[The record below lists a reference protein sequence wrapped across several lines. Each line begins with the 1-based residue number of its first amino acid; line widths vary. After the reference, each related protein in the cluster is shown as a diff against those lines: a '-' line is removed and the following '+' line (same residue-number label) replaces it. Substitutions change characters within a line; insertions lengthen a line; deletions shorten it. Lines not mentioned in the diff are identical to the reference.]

1 MALLRDVLMNIP
13 SNFSNHIL
21 SRRNRLDM
29 KPGVL
34 YPVFCEEILPG
45 DHIRVMSNCQ
55 VSTAPVLAPLM
66 SSHSIEIS
74 YFFVPT
80 RLYVQSMDINR
91 IQFDASEI
99 VFPTAPPVSFARV
112 GQWDSSKESVMRKL
126 YGLPD
131 NTSSFAIQ
139 RNSPSQ
145 FDPTEIRYDI
155 DVPAETTTDEVA
167 GIGQVLTA
175 FGNRI
180 KGIDAL
186 YTSKTLAAYL
196 DFQGSQESYTT
207 WFGSDTWATGP
218 FSWAT
223 GQTYGAAQGALRTS
237 AAVLF
242 RNCIPSVGYYDIF
255 RNYYANTQ
263 EDSFYMNAYS
273 VSLSYLANRASAG
286 APVIQHIGL
295 LTQAA
300 VDPTANGGVLDS
312 LSVLSSGEI
321 EQRNIYQPPFV
332 TWCRRPLSYID
343 DFINEFVKGSV
354 DFCSAW
360 NTTIGKNNQY
370 GTLTQVLDVF
380 EALPFCPHGI
390 VPVAGEFGR
399 YEFASHD
406 LLGSV
411 ADHGL
416 VCRTYSPDF
425 NTVWLSSGTYAKM
438 LESSRINVQNNQVT
452 VQQIRTASH
461 LLEYDE
467 RGLIGGGRYDDWVY
481 SQFGRRV
488 RTRLCIPDYLGRY
501 KSLIVFDDLYST
513 NASDDSQTLGRLGG
527 KGHGSVE
534 ADRPISLTSPEH
546 GYLIALASIAPEV
559 SYCDGYSDM
568 YDKTE
573 FQDVYAPVLDR
584 IGFAPRMVKNMAGTT
599 DYAYSNTF
607 TTDSGGRTANGMF
620 STWNNVFKMSGNDV
634 VDRQLAVGYLPA
646 WTEYTTAID
655 RVHGAF
661 CRNNELSYWV
671 LSRQFNPGSF
681 YSDRY
686 DKPIS
691 TTPTSYVLPFQ
702 FKYPFADDTAD
713 HVGNFYAQFVFDA
726 VVSRRIGK
734 TVMPTLA

>member
-1 MALLRDVLMNIP
+1 MNIP
-13 SNFSNHIL
+13 SNYSNHVL
-21 SRRNRLDM
+21 SQRNRLDM

-34 YPVFCEEILPG
+34 YPVFCREILPG

-55 VSTAPVLAPLM
+55 ISTAPVLGPLM

-91 IQFDASEI
+91 LQFDASQI
-99 VFPTAPPVSFARV
+99 NFPTAPPTAFGRTIEVGTDADKKSIWQRFFA
-112 GQWDSSKESVMRKL
+112 
-126 YGLPD
+126 LPD
-131 NTSSFAIQ
+131 AATNMQIVPNT
-139 RNSPSQ
+139 PSQ
-145 FDPTEIRYDI
+145 FDPAEIKYSFDT
-155 DVPAETTTDEVA
+155 PASTDSDEVRVA
-167 GIGQVLTA
+167 GEYLTA

-180 KGIDAL
+180 KGMNSL
-186 YTSKTLAAYL
+186 YTSKTLSAYL
-196 DFQGSQESYTT
+196 DFQGSQESYIS
-207 WFGSDTWATGP
+207 WFGSAAAAALPFGWAEG
-218 FSWAT
+218 A
-223 GQTYGAAQGALRTS
+223 TYGAAQGRLYESAVAL
-237 AAVLF
+237 L
-242 RNCIPSVGYYDIF
+242 RNAIPAIGYYDIF

-263 EDSFYMNAYS
+263 EEHFYMNAYS

-286 APVIQHIGL
+286 APDIQHLGL
-295 LTQAA
+295 LTKQA
-300 VDPTANGGVLDS
+300 VDPTADDGVYNY
-312 LSVLSSGEI
+312 LSTTDTGEI
-321 EQRNIYQPPFV
+321 ERRNTYQPPFT

-343 DFINEFVKGSV
+343 DFINEFVKGSTN
-354 DFCSAW
+354 FLSAW
-360 NTTIGKNNQY
+360 NTTIGKNNLY
-370 GTLTQVLDVF
+370 GYLTQVLDVF
-380 EALPFCPHGI
+380 DALPFCPFGI
-390 VPVAGEFGR
+390 VPVATETGD
-399 YEFASHD
+399 YQFAASD

-416 VCRTYSPDF
+416 VCRTYTPDF

-438 LESSRINVQNNQVT
+438 VESSRINVQNQQIT
-452 VQQIRTASH
+452 IQQIRTASH

-467 RGLIGGGRYDDWVY
+467 RGLIAGGRYDDWVY

-488 RTRLCIPDYLGRY
+488 RSRLCIPDYLGRY

-513 NASDDSQTLGRLGG
+513 NASEDAQTLGRLGG

-559 SYCDGYSDM
+559 SYCDGYDDL
-568 YDKTE
+568 YDKTR
-573 FQDVYAPVLDR
+573 FDDLYAPVLDR
-584 IGFAPRMVKNMAGTT
+584 IGFAPRMIKNMAVTT
-599 DYAYSNTF
+599 DYKFTNTF
-607 TTDSGGRTANGMF
+607 ETTSVSGRIAHGLF
-620 STWNNVFKMSGNDV
+620 STWNNAFDMSSNSV
-634 VDRQLAVGYLPA
+634 VDKELSVGYLPA
-646 WTEYTTAID
+646 WTEYTTAVD

-661 CRNNELSYWV
+661 CRDNELSYWV

-681 YSDRY
+681 SADRF
-686 DKPIS
+686 DKPIE

-713 HVGNFYAQFVFDA
+713 HVGNFYAQFVFDC